1 VGGML
6 YFGAVV
12 DHAGGLWRSDG
23 TEAGTELVR
32 ELDGLPSFLT
42 AVGSRL
48 FFVAPDEGRGD
59 ELWVSDGTAAGTRLL
74 THFAAPLP
82 FQDPSIFPPI
92 PVFFHDFDGILYFLA
107 PRPFP
112 NDFNDVPVYFQD
124 LGGVLHFLADDV
136 TGGLDLWRSDG
147 TEAGTLRAAWPA
159 WPTPPPSDPWERS
172 ARRRASAPR
181 RSSTNRSSR
190 RG

>member
-1 VGGML
+1 ML

-107 PRPFP
+107 
-112 NDFNDVPVYFQD
+112 
-124 LGGVLHFLADDV
+124 DDV